1 MKNHIQVIARAV
13 IVDDGHVLLTCGTN
27 GTDTYTYLPGG
38 HVELGETTSSA
49 LLRELYEEIGITEGS
64 IDSFLGIHECRWH
77 NRKGKLEHEINFIF
91 SVTIPGFSRHQT
103 PRSQESHISFLWA
116 PLDQLASV
124 NVMPVAMRTQL
135 TAMLATPQNEPV
147 VD

>member
-38 HVELGETTSSA
+38 HVELGETSSGA
-49 LLRELYEEIGITEGS
+49 LMRELYEEIGITDGE
-64 IDSFLGIHECRWH
+64 IRQFLGIHECRWH
-77 NRKGKLEHEINFIF
+77 NRKGKLEHEINFVF
-91 SVTIPGFSRHQT
+91 TVHVPGFSRHQT
-103 PRSQESHISFLWA
+103 PLSQESHIAFIWV
-116 PLDQLASV
+116 PLNELASV
-124 NVMPVAMRTQL
+124 NLVPVAMRTQL
-135 TAMLATPQNEPV
+135 AHMLNNPQDDPL